1 MAGTGGGGLLS
12 HDFLTSGAGEI
23 LPGGSTPVAGP
34 AARDFDRQRAT
45 ALLSLGPASPPR
57 AVFALAA
64 RPLAEWLGWNVPA
77 GEPSRHTQGWWTPL
91 TMTGSEPLV
100 LLAVAWDRSAAAG
113 ERAAAGLALV
123 NGMRWALVTNGRA
136 ARLVAATRA
145 PQAASL
151 EFDLDRCRA
160 DASVL
165 ACLRMLCG
173 PGALRREP
181 GGSGT
186 TPIER
191 AIDASERQGIRVCRS
206 LQQGV
211 RESLVTLGD
220 AIGHARRR
228 VARDVPPATT
238 QALTAVYRV
247 LFLLFAEAHGLVPAW
262 HPVYRD
268 GYTLSALAARIES
281 GASPRGTWAA
291 LQAMA
296 RLAHAGCSSGDLHV
310 VPFNG
315 RLFSPAAAPLLDHL
329 PLADG
334 PVVAALASLLFTSDA
349 GRRRRIC
356 YADLGVEQLGSV
368 YERLL
373 DDPADVSTG
382 RGHSIRKSTGTFYT
396 PRALTDYLVRVTLA
410 PLVEGRPSEE
420 ILNLR
425 VLDPAMGSGAFLVAA
440 CHFLASS
447 VERAMVHEGAIA
459 ECDVDEAL
467 RAGLR
472 RRVAQ
477 RCLFGVDL
485 NPMAVQLSQLSLWLA
500 TQSAERPLSFLDHHI
515 RRGDSLIGASPE
527 DLIARPPG
535 AGRRARHGVLPLEQF
550 FDRTE
555 ALAALLPL
563 RARLED
569 RADDSVA
576 VVRDKEH
583 TLAALSKHP
592 VLGQWRRACDL
603 WCAASLPEGRG
614 LRSVYPALV
623 DDAFGRTPDAPPAL
637 WSGAL
642 AIVDAVREQ
651 SCPLHWPLEFPEVFL
666 DDAGRAR
673 PDGGFDAIVGNPP
686 WEMLR
691 AESGSARAHAAL
703 ACFARTSGL
712 YHAPER
718 GHLNQYQLFVERAM
732 ALLRPGGRLGLL
744 VPSGLLTDAVASG
757 IRRHLVDR
765 HGVESIAVFD
775 NRRAI
780 FPIHRSLR
788 FAAITAVRDG
798 RTTGIRCRFGLERVD
813 ETRGLEPQRGDG
825 FAVLLTP
832 SLLRSLSGD
841 ELAFPDLPSARD
853 LVLVERF
860 ATQHRA
866 LGDPAGWG
874 VTFGRELNASDD
886 RDCLVDRPGRS
897 DLVVV
902 EGKHLEA
909 FRVRLDLATARASR
923 TRVAR
928 RLSRRAGVVDEPRL
942 AYREVSASTNRTT
955 LISAIL
961 PPGTVS
967 VHTVFCRRGKLA
979 RSDERVLCALLN
991 SYVANYWV
999 RRWVTL
1005 HVTATVMARLP
1016 VPRPMGDLFDELEA
1030 GCLALSAKR
1039 RPDVEAKLQAVCA
1052 EAYGLDRDA
1061 FAHILSTF
1069 PLVESKARQAA
1080 LDAFNARTPR

>member
-1 MAGTGGGGLLS
+1 M
-12 HDFLTSGAGEI
+12 
-23 LPGGSTPVAGP
+23 LPRGSTPVGGP

-45 ALLSLGPASPPR
+45 ALLSLGPASTPR
-57 AVFALAA
+57 AVFDLAA
-64 RPLAEWLGWNVPA
+64 RPLALWLGWNVPVA
-77 GEPSRHTQGWWTPL
+77 EPSRHTQGWWTPL
-91 TMTGSEPLV
+91 TMTGSEPTV
-100 LLAVAWDRSAAAG
+100 LLAIAWDRSAAAG
-113 ERAAAGLALV
+113 ERAAAALALV

-145 PQAASL
+145 PQAGSL
-151 EFDLDRCRA
+151 EFDLDRCRT
-160 DASVL
+160 DVASFV
-165 ACLRMLCG
+165 CLRTFCS
-173 PGALRREP
+173 PSAFRREP
-181 GGSGT
+181 GGGGIT
-186 TPIER
+186 RLER

-211 RESLVTLGD
+211 RESLATLGA

-228 VARDVPPATT
+228 AARDVPPVTT
-238 QALTAVYRV
+238 QALTAVYRI
-247 LFLLFAEAHGLVPAW
+247 LFLLFAEARGLVPAW

-281 GASPRGTWAA
+281 GANPRGTWAA

-315 RLFSPAAAPLLDHL
+315 RLFSPSVAPLLDHL
-329 PLADG
+329 PLGDE
-334 PVVAALASLLFTSDA
+334 PVVTALASLLFTSDT

-373 DDPADVSTG
+373 DDLVHVPAA
-382 RGHSIRKSTGTFYT
+382 RGDSIRKRTGTFYT

-410 PLVEGRPSEE
+410 PLVEGRSSEG

-440 CHFLASS
+440 CHFLAST
-447 VERAMVHEGAIA
+447 VERAMVSEGAIA

-467 RAGLR
+467 RAALR
-472 RRVAQ
+472 RRIAQ

-485 NPMAVQLSQLSLWLA
+485 NPMAVQLAQLSLWLA
-500 TQSAERPLSFLDHHI
+500 TLSAERPLSFLDHHI

-535 AGRRARHGVLPLEQF
+535 ARRRARHDVLPLEQF
-550 FDRTE
+550 FDRSV

-569 RADDSVA
+569 RPDDSVA
-576 VVRDKEH
+576 VVRDKED
-583 TLAALSKHP
+583 TLAALTEHP

-642 AIVDAVREQ
+642 AVVDAVREQ

-691 AESGSARAHAAL
+691 AESGSASAHAAL
-703 ACFARTSGL
+703 ACFARVSGL

-718 GHLNQYQLFVERAM
+718 GHLNQYQLFVERALS
-732 ALLRPGGRLGLL
+732 LLRPGGRMGLL

-757 IRRHLVDR
+757 IRRQLVDR
-765 HGVESIAVFD
+765 HGLESIAVFD

-780 FPIHRSLR
+780 FPIHRGLR

-798 RTTGIRCRFGLERVD
+798 RTTGIHSRFGLEVVD
-813 ETRGLEPQRGDG
+813 ETLRLEPQRGDG
-825 FAVLLTP
+825 FPVMLTP
-832 SLLRSLSGD
+832 ALLRGLSGD

-853 LVLVERF
+853 LVLVERL
-860 ATQHRA
+860 ATRHRA
-866 LGDPAGWG
+866 LGDAAGWG

-902 EGKHLEA
+902 EGKPLDA

-923 TRVAR
+923 ARVAR
-928 RLSRRAGVVDEPRL
+928 RLGRRAGVVDEPRL

-955 LISAIL
+955 LIAAIL

-967 VHTVFCRRGKLA
+967 VHTVFCRRGRLA
-979 RSDERVLCALLN
+979 GADERVLCALLN

-1016 VPRPMGDLFDELEA
+1016 VPRPTGRLFDELEA
-1030 GCLALSAKR
+1030 GCLALSTGQR
-1039 RPDVEAKLQAVCA
+1039 QDVEARLQAACA
-1052 EAYGLDRDA
+1052 AAYGLDRDA
-1061 FAHILSTF
+1061 FAHVLDTF
-1069 PLVESKARQAA
+1069 PLVESSARKAALEA
-1080 LDAFNARTPR
+1080 LDAFTARTPR

>member
-1 MAGTGGGGLLS
+1 
-12 HDFLTSGAGEI
+12 
-23 LPGGSTPVAGP
+23 
-34 AARDFDRQRAT
+34 
-45 ALLSLGPASPPR
+45 LLSLGPASTPR
-57 AVFALAA
+57 AVFDLAA
-64 RPLAEWLGWNVPA
+64 RPLANWLGWNLPA
-77 GEPSRHTQGWWTPL
+77 GEPSRHIQGWWTPL

-100 LLAVAWDRSAAAG
+100 LLAVAWDRSTAAG
-113 ERAAAGLALV
+113 ERAAAALALV

-151 EFDLDRCRA
+151 EIDLDRCRA
-160 DASVL
+160 DGFGL
-165 ACLRMLCG
+165 ACLRMLCS

-181 GGSGT
+181 AGGAT

-211 RESLVTLGD
+211 RESLVTLGA
-220 AIGHARRR
+220 AIGRARRR
-228 VARDVPPATT
+228 AARDVPPATT
-238 QALTAVYRV
+238 QALTAVYRI
-247 LFLLFAEAHGLVPAW
+247 LFLLFAEARGLVPAW

-268 GYTLSALAARIES
+268 GYTLSALASRIES
-281 GASPRGTWAA
+281 GANPRGTWAA

-296 RLAHAGCSSGDLHV
+296 RLAHTGCSSGDLHV

-315 RLFSPAAAPLLDHL
+315 RLFSPTAAPLLDHL
-329 PLADG
+329 PLGDG
-334 PVVAALASLLFTSDA
+334 PVVTALASLFFTSDT

-356 YADLGVEQLGSV
+356 YSDLGVEQLGSV
-368 YERLL
+368 YERML
-373 DDPADVSTG
+373 DDPVHVPAACGD
-382 RGHSIRKSTGTFYT
+382 SIRKSTGTFYT
-396 PRALTDYLVRVTLA
+396 PRALTDYLVRATLA
-410 PLVEGRPSEE
+410 PLVEGRSSEE

-440 CHFLASS
+440 CHFLTSS
-447 VERAMVHEGAIA
+447 VERAMVNEGAIA
-459 ECDVDEAL
+459 ECDLDEAL

-485 NPMAVQLSQLSLWLA
+485 NPMAVQLAQLSLWLA
-500 TQSAERPLSFLDHHI
+500 TLSAERPLSFLDHHI

-535 AGRRARHGVLPLEQF
+535 AGRRTRHDVLPLEQF
-550 FDRTE
+550 FDRSE

-576 VVRDKEH
+576 VVRDKED
-583 TLAALSKHP
+583 TLAALTRDP

-614 LRSVYPALV
+614 LRAVYSALV

-637 WSGAL
+637 WSNAL
-642 AIVDAVREQ
+642 AVVDAVREH

-666 DDAGRAR
+666 DDAGCAR
-673 PDGGFDAIVGNPP
+673 RDGGFDAIVGNPP

-691 AESGSARAHAAL
+691 AESGAARAHTAL
-703 ACFARTSGL
+703 ACFARVSGL

-718 GHLNQYQLFVERAM
+718 GHLNHYQLFVERAM
-732 ALLRPGGRLGLL
+732 ALLRSGGRIGLL

-757 IRRHLVDR
+757 LRRRLVDR
-765 HGVESIAVFD
+765 HRLESIAVFD

-788 FAAITAVRDG
+788 FAGITAVRDG
-798 RTTGIRCRFGLERVD
+798 RTTGIRCRFGLETVD
-813 ETRGLEPQRGDG
+813 ETLGLEPQRGDG
-825 FAVLLTP
+825 YPVLLTP

-841 ELAFPDLPSARD
+841 ELAFPHLPSARD
-853 LVLVERF
+853 LVLVERL
-860 ATQHRA
+860 ADQHKA
-866 LGDPAGWG
+866 LSDPAGWG

-902 EGKHLEA
+902 EGKHLDA

-923 TRVAR
+923 ARVAR
-928 RLSRRAGVVDEPRL
+928 RLGRRAGVVDEPRL

-955 LISAIL
+955 LIAAIL

-979 RSDERVLCALLN
+979 RSEERVLCALLN

-1016 VPRPMGDLFDELEA
+1016 VPRPTGDLFDELEA
-1030 GCLALSAKR
+1030 ACLALSAGQ
-1039 RPDVEAKLQAVCA
+1039 RPEVDAKLQAACA

-1061 FAHILSTF
+1061 FAHILNTF
-1069 PLVESKARQAA
+1069 PLVDSSARQAA
-1080 LDAFNARTPR
+1080 LDAFTARTPR